1 MANTTTIRVDLG
13 THERLVELSRAA
25 DTSLIQTV
33 RDAAEALRRERY
45 ARRVRAEFAALR
57 ADPQAW
63 QEYLADAELTAVT
76 DGVD

>member
-1 MANTTTIRVDLG
+1 MAKTTTIRVDLG

-63 QEYLADAELTAVT
+63 QQYLADAELTAVT

>member
-1 MANTTTIRVDLG
+1 MATTTTIRVDRG
-13 THERLVELSRAA
+13 THERLLELSRAA

-45 ARRVRAEFAALR
+45 AREVRAEFAALR
-57 ADPQAW
+57 ADPKAW
-63 QEYLADAELTAVT
+63 EAYLAEAELTAVS

>member
-63 QEYLADAELTAVT
+63 QQYLADAELTAVT

>member
-63 QEYLADAELTAVT
+63 QQYLADTELTAVT

>member
-1 MANTTTIRVDLG
+1 MANTTTIRVTLA

-45 ARRVRAEFAALR
+45 ARQVRAEFAALR
-57 ADPQAW
+57 ADPEAW
-63 QEYLADAELTAVT
+63 QEYLAEAEFTAVT
-76 DGVD
+76 DGLD

>member
-57 ADPQAW
+57 ANPEAW
-63 QEYLADAELTAVT
+63 QEYLAEAELTAVT

>member
-45 ARRVRAEFAALR
+45 ARQVRAEFAALR

>member
-1 MANTTTIRVDLG
+1 MANTTTIRVDHG